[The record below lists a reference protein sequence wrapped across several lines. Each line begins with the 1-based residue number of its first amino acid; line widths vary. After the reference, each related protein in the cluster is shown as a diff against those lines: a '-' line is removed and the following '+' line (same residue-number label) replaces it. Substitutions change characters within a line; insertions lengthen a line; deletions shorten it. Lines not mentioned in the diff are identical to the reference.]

1 MKSPND
7 APIRRVTWAE
17 VSEEV
22 RLANPDLWGKLDHA
36 MRKLEERTEQPYF
49 FVATYPYGEL
59 LVKDGLFKLPGEP
72 QDQVAGGDVPRALS
86 YSPIPLCLVLDKCV
100 EVFVERD
107 AGYACPDNELRSKAK
122 RNAPLRVIKRGELF
136 GVFETLDTVNES
148 GQQRRP
154 PWSVSSGAR
163 TVIVLTQCGNK
174 EMIGKLRSAVGA
186 DVPQGKE
193 RGDWE
198 LIRSVNDS
206 KKFVGSRW
214 QVRVLIFPSWITNK
228 EDDLAFLQNIIYRSG
243 WLQMIPIRDYLV
255 EEADVAEFYIRD
267 GASSKAKD
275 GHELYHYFT
284 VRHLLAL
291 SKGDLPSLNVART
304 EDEQAGPFAQ
314 FQRELFATGM
324 MKYFPVILQPVSLS
338 DETVIG
344 FYSVSK
350 PTLLA
355 PVPNANPW
363 SREKW
368 KYLDGIALA
377 VHALK
382 SHRLEKA
389 LLDLE
394 RTKFFAKSR
403 SNFSSRLNP
412 VNEIDE
418 RELIPDAYVASLDV
432 PPEEKKKGL
441 NKEFTFFDG
450 AVRIARR

>member
-1 MKSPND
+1 MKSPKD
-7 APIRRVTWAE
+7 APIRRVSWAE

-22 RLANPDLWGKLDHA
+22 RLANLDLWEKLDHA
-36 MRKLEERTEQPYF
+36 MRKLEDRKEQPYF

-59 LVKDGLFKLPGEP
+59 LVKEGLFTLPGEP
-72 QDQVAGGDVPRALS
+72 QALDASGEIRRSLS

-107 AGYACPDNELRSKAK
+107 AGYACPDEELRSEAK
-122 RNAPLRVIKRGELF
+122 RNAPLRVIRRGEMF
-136 GVFETLDTVNES
+136 GVFETLDTVIE
-148 GQQRRP
+148 GGRQRRP
-154 PWSVSSGAR
+154 SWSVSSGAR
-163 TVIVLTQCGNK
+163 TVIVLTQRGNK
-174 EMIGKLRSAVGA
+174 EMIGKLRSALGA
-186 DVPQGKE
+186 YVPEGKE

-206 KKFVGSRW
+206 KKFAGRRW
-214 QVRVLIFPSWITNK
+214 EVRVLIFPSWITNK
-228 EDDLAFLQNIIYRSG
+228 EDDLVLLQNIIHRSG

-291 SKGDLPSLNVART
+291 SKGDLPSLNVACT
-304 EDEQAGPFAQ
+304 EEEQAGPFAQ
-314 FQRELFATGM
+314 FQRELIATGM
-324 MKYFPVILQPVSLS
+324 MKYFPAILQPVSLS
-338 DETVIG
+338 EETKIG

-363 SREKW
+363 FREKW
-368 KYLDGIALA
+368 KYLDGISLA

-389 LLDLE
+389 FLDLE
-394 RTKFFAKSR
+394 RTRFYTKSEANTSR
-403 SNFSSRLNP
+403 RLNH
-412 VNEIDE
+412 VRDIEE
-418 RELIPDAYVASLDV
+418 RELIPDSYLASLDV

-441 NKEFTFFDG
+441 NKGFAFFDG